1 MAATSS
7 ESARTSGTNHPLLVF
22 LPAGPAR
29 SAGEIIASAIP
40 GGVLQFVFI
49 VAAAGLNIW
58 GAQSAGNEL
67 YAAVYLPVVCLLPL
81 VVGAIS
87 ALVLERV
94 QGTSTLHVKG
104 GMISA
109 AVAGLV
115 GGLIG
120 GIVIMATGLLKIGG
134 GKPLGAS
141 FVDVTYLV
149 ALPLVMAVVA
159 MVMAAIGAALA
170 TVIVSRL
177 EK

>member
-1 MAATSS
+1 MASS
-7 ESARTSGTNHPLLVF
+7 NDSSKTAGAAKPLLMF

-29 SAGEIIASAIP
+29 SVGEIVVSAIP
-40 GGVLQFVFI
+40 GGILQFIFI
-49 VAAAGLNIW
+49 VLAAGLNIW
-58 GAQSAGNEL
+58 GAQSNGNEL

-94 QGTSTLHVKG
+94 RGLSMLQVKG
-104 GMISA
+104 GMIAA

-115 GGLIG
+115 GSLLGA
-120 GIVIMATGLLKIGG
+120 IVIIATGMLKIAG

-141 FVDVTYLV
+141 FTDVTYLV
-149 ALPLVMAVVA
+149 ALPIVMAFVA